1 MMKPK
6 IGLVTVTYN
15 SATVLDEFLASVR
28 ALRGVE
34 AVLYAI
40 DNASKDDSVRRLE
53 TDPPPGCV
61 VIPNKD
67 NVGVAAGNNQG
78 INAALKDGATH
89 VLLIN
94 NDVRFGPDLVAT
106 LLAEMDR
113 CDAGMIVPK
122 MYFADTPK
130 TIWCCGGFLD
140 WKRGYMPRHYGAK
153 ETDVGQF
160 DTARW
165 VDDAPTCC
173 MLIRAEVFAKVGFMD
188 ERYFVYGDDTDFVH
202 RARESGFGL
211 RYTPAVVL
219 DHKVSILTG
228 GPYSEFSMRWS
239 TRSRGL
245 FIAKHYRGFK
255 RVAATVIYRMYL
267 LSRRIT
273 GHDAPDLYGRR
284 LGYFKEGIQVE
295 AQGKD

>member
-1 MMKPK
+1 MKTK

-15 SATVLDEFLASVR
+15 SATVLEEFLASVR
-28 ALRGVE
+28 ALRGVDT
-34 AVLYAI
+34 VLYAI

-78 INAALKDGATH
+78 IHAALNDGATH

-106 LLAEMDR
+106 LLAEMEG

-122 MYFADTPK
+122 IYFADTPK

-153 ETDVGQF
+153 KTDVGQF
-160 DTARW
+160 DIARW
-165 VDDAPTCC
+165 VESAPTCC

-188 ERYFVYGDDTDFVH
+188 ERYFVYGDDTDFVY
-202 RARESGFGL
+202 RARECGFGL
-211 RYTPAVVL
+211 RYTPSAVL
-219 DHKVSILTG
+219 DHKVSSLTG
-228 GPYSEFSMRWS
+228 GQNSEFSIRWS
-239 TRSRGL
+239 SRARGL
-245 FIAKHYRGFK
+245 FLAKHYRGFK
-255 RVAATVIYRMYL
+255 RGAVKAIIRMYML
-267 LSRRIT
+267 TRRIA
-273 GHDAPDLYGRR
+273 GSDSADVYKRR
-284 LGYFKEGIQVE
+284 VIAFDEGIKVID
-295 AQGKD
+295 GN